1 MPTSSVAGVKIYALL
16 MKAGGA
22 KPESSSST
30 GQACKMVL
38 SAGGAHA
45 AAGPP
50 SGPKVALYF
59 SRRKRDTKFKCEW
72 SSEVC
77 ASDLEDSFA
86 AILALSKFGIAMA
99 AMIRMIATT
108 ISNSIKIG
116 RAYVFTPLILKYRI
130 PLSASLSEGEI

>member
-30 GQACKMVL
+30 RQACKMVL

-50 SGPKVALYF
+50 SGPKVAEYPVAGNKVEKLTWAVLMG
-59 SRRKRDTKFKCEW
+59 RI
-72 SSEVC
+72 
-77 ASDLEDSFA
+77 AAAAEDSLG
-86 AILALSKFGIAMA
+86 AILALSKFGIAIA
-99 AMIRMIATT
+99 ARIRMITT
-108 ISNSIKIG
+108 
-116 RAYVFTPLILKYRI
+116 T
-130 PLSASLSEGEI
+130 